1 MPDPCNDFIPS
12 TANWTSFN
20 LCDANAESISSQA
33 VSGTALHCILGPD
46 RSGSVNY
53 RLPTGCVKIDD
64 CSFWGMTI
72 KKKKRDLHS
81 AVQGN
86 HDLSPAEVRWGQ
98 SSDSLGYF
106 VAHLAVLLV
115 LAPHLSA
122 ETPGRL
128 AGSVWRDDVVVDQS
142 RQVSPHGGQV
152 STVGQPWTQAAAS
165 T

>member
-1 MPDPCNDFIPS
+1 M
-12 TANWTSFN
+12 TSFHPQPIEHHLIYVTQTLN
-20 LCDANAESISSQA
+20 PFLLHCKA

-53 RLPTGCVKIDD
+53 RLATGCVKIDD
-64 CSFWGMTI
+64 CSFWGMTM
-72 KKKKRDLHS
+72 HS

-152 STVGQPWTQAAAS
+152 SAVGQPWTQAAAS